1 MIGRRRFVRFP
12 FPGDNSRA
20 LLAEAQDESIRVRN
34 VAYGGLCIEL
44 ARPLLEGGIY
54 QFWLELGTPLRD
66 IVFATAQ
73 VRWVTQVGDA
83 FRCGVQVLETN
94 RPWLGPV
101 AMWRSLPEDKVN
113 ETAEVDPPGPDP
125 IGFDP
130 MEFDTVESETVES
143 DYPAEAVA
151 STRGSRANTLS

>member
-12 FPGDNSRA
+12 LPGDNSRA
-20 LLAEAQDESIRVRN
+20 LLAEAQDEPIRVRN
-34 VAYGGLCIEL
+34 VAFGGLCVEL
-44 ARPLLEGGIY
+44 SRPLLEGGVY

-73 VRWVTQVGDA
+73 VRWVTQVDQS

-101 AMWRSLPEDKVN
+101 AMWRSLPEDTIN
-113 ETAEVDPPGPDP
+113 ETAEPDPPEPAP
-125 IGFDP
+125 I
-130 MEFDTVESETVES
+130 ES
-143 DYPAEAVA
+143 DYPAETVT
-151 STRGSRANTLS
+151 STRGSRAKTLS